1 MNELRKLNSN
11 ILDLHEISLTKL
23 LLDGD
28 RKYENKVNKKTLLAS
43 INFVLS
49 TRQFERQLM

>member
-11 ILDLHEISLTKL
+11 ILDLVEISLTKL